1 MPHPR
6 RITYYIHAASLPARR
21 LRRSYAEL
29 SLLLFGFIITGIGS
43 IVLMPDTADIAL
55 PRFVFGYALVW
66 SIGSPITGALTI
78 VTFSKILGS
87 KPQGSYMGY
96 IGTYMSTIEGH
107 LLLSVVHTTLFALL
121 SFLVQI

>member
-1 MPHPR
+1 
-6 RITYYIHAASLPARR
+6 
-21 LRRSYAEL
+21 
-29 SLLLFGFIITGIGS
+29 
-43 IVLMPDTADIAL
+43 MPDTADIAL